1 MNTPTPGT
9 TSAREWY
16 VRIALGISGIVIAAP
31 GIIGALSANGIELL
45 YKTGPLPQL
54 DATLLQHRAVL
65 LMLIGVLLL
74 AAIRL
79 SHLRTTAIAIAIF
92 SNVSFI
98 VFTLIH
104 RDSLQQ
110 LALVAGIDVALT
122 ILLVLALALQPKEK
136 SAL

>member
-1 MNTPTPGT
+1 MNTPTPRT

-16 VRIALGISGIVIAAP
+16 VRIALGISGFVIAAP

-54 DATLLQHRAVL
+54 DAALLQHRAVL
-65 LMLIGVLLL
+65 LMLVGGLLL

-79 SHLRTTAIAIAIF
+79 NHLRTTAIAIAIF

-104 RDSLQQ
+104 HDSLQQ
-110 LALVAGIDVALT
+110 LALVAGIDVVLT
-122 ILLVLALALQPKEK
+122 ILLALALALQTKEK
-136 SAL
+136 PAR